1 MFQCVALLTVLL
13 SVAQASNILVIGG
26 VPGSHFLTS
35 ADVAQI
41 LHGFGHNVTVFSLW
55 DDLRVSFNSSS
66 RFHFASAT
74 NEQSSEQLA
83 AVQATVKE
91 AILAPSKDM
100 MHEMIKQTGKSK
112 ENFDLF
118 HQIAIPYFGG
128 HLFSKLL
135 EEGKFELIVIEDTLG
150 YASALTLVHK
160 NIPIIGVMSM
170 ADVR

>member
-74 NEQSSEQLA
+74 NEQLA
-83 AVQATVKE
+83 AVQGTVKE
-91 AILAPSKDM
+91 AILASSKDM